1 MGKPSPF
8 GVYSST
14 FGGWFSRGLL
24 SVSSLLEC
32 EPTETYIFFPSREKT
47 TSRVQWPP
55 PVRRPPLG
63 RSGTMVCDGPRAF
76 RSPTRY
82 GKRTTEPVFPTY
94 SHCGS
99 GPGG

>member
-1 MGKPSPF
+1 MRKPLPS
-8 GVYSST
+8 GLYSST
-14 FGGWFSRGLL
+14 FARWFSRGLL

-76 RSPTRY
+76 NPPTRD
-82 GKRTTEPVFPTY
+82 GNRPPDPVFPTY
-94 SHCGS
+94 SHPS
-99 GPGG
+99 P